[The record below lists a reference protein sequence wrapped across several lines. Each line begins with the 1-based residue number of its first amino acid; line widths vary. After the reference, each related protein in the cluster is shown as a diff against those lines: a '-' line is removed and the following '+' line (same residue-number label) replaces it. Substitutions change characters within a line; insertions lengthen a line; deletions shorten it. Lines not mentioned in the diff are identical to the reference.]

1 MRSTFEAMGTTIE
14 VLAPF
19 DRPDAAPKVAALFA
33 EWDLRFS
40 RFRSDSELS
49 RVNAS
54 AGCPIVVSPSFATV
68 LEAALAAAAATGGL
82 FDPTVLHRLEDLG
95 YDRTF
100 AELEGDRRP
109 APPRPWSAGAWRAIE
124 MSTATRRVRLPAGT
138 GLDFGGIAKGMAVD
152 AAIESL
158 VAAGIGRAGLSAG
171 GDLAVVGQPDGAS
184 SWQIDVELPGPD
196 GFPGEGVASLDL
208 PSGALA
214 TSSIGRRRWRTRGTW
229 HHHLIDPRTGE
240 PADTGLWSMSV
251 AARTCREAEVAAK
264 ATLLLG
270 EAAGRSFL
278 LGHGLS
284 GLAILPDGT
293 MREIGVAVS

>member
-1 MRSTFEAMGTTIE
+1 MGTEIE
-14 VLAPF
+14 VLAPV

-54 AGCPIVVSPSFATV
+54 AGRWIVVSPSFTTV

-100 AELEGDRRP
+100 AEIDPDRQAR
-109 APPRPWSAGAWRAIE
+109 PPRPWTAGAWREIE
-124 MSTATRRVRLPAGT
+124 VSTATGRVRLPAGA

-152 AAIESL
+152 AAIEILAGSGIA
-158 VAAGIGRAGLSAG
+158 AAGVSAG
-171 GDLAVVGQPDGAS
+171 GDLAVLGQPDGAS
-184 SWQIDVELPGPD
+184 SWQIEVELPGP
-196 GFPGEGVASLDL
+196 GGLPGDGVASLEL

-214 TSSIGRRRWRTRGTW
+214 TSSIGRRTWRTGRTW
-229 HHHLIDPRTGE
+229 RHHLVDPRTGE
-240 PADTGLWSMSV
+240 PAATGIWSMSV

-264 ATLLLG
+264 VGLLLG
-270 EAAGRSFL
+270 EEAGRCFL
-278 LGHGLS
+278 IEHGLS
-284 GLAILPDGT
+284 GLAVLPGGGL
-293 MREIGVAVS
+293 REIGAPVS